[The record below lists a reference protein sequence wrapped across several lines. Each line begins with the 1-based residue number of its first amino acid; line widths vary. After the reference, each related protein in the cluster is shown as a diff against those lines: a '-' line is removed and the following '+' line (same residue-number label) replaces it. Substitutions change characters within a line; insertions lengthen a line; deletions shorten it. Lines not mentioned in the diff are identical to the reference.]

1 MLPNYTI
8 YRLNK
13 DTESFKKGIQII
25 AVQFCIPHIN
35 YACFAQGYG
44 IVQSSKVQDILRSGS
59 LDEIASR
66 GNSLPISQVHPSL
79 LQFYQDQLGL
89 STHYSKADLETIKT
103 MYGTKYLT
111 DSLSRLSSTLH
122 SISEVLEPPTLL
134 PTIVGKVWEDFIES
148 LDNVNQLGMIPAI
161 IEELSKVTL
170 TEEVNSLEVS
180 IEGFYKLYFEILS
193 VVGRVV
199 ILKLK
204 SIQPS

>member
-13 DTESFKKGIQII
+13 DTKSFKKGIQII

-35 YACFAQGYG
+35 FVCFAQGYG
-44 IVQSSKVQDILRSGS
+44 TIDATEVQTLLRVGT
-59 LDEIASR
+59 LDEIASK

-89 STHYSKADLETIKT
+89 STHYNKKDLETIKS

-122 SISEVLEPPTLL
+122 SISEVLEPTLL
-134 PTIVGKVWEDFIES
+134 PTIVGKAWEEFIES
-148 LDNVNQLGMIPAI
+148 LDNINQLGMIPAI

-204 SIQPS
+204 PIQPS